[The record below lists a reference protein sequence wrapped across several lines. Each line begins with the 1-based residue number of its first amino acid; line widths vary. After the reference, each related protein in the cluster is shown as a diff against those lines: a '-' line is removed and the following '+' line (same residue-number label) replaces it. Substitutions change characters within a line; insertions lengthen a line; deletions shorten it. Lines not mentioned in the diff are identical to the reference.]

1 VSTRR
6 PSPPRISARIWK
18 IAAVSGAGAF
28 MAMLDATVANLAL
41 EAIRADL
48 AATLT
53 LVQWVA
59 TGYLVALAVSLPAA
73 AWLGSRYG
81 YGRLWA
87 VSLAGFVVASALCAL
102 APGPLTLIGARLLQG
117 LAGGLMVPAG
127 QAVIGSTAG
136 PRQLGRL
143 MGTLGLVVALGPA
156 VGPAVGG
163 LLLEVAS

>member
-1 VSTRR
+1 M
-6 PSPPRISARIWK
+6 
-18 IAAVSGAGAF
+18 SGVGAF

-48 AATLT
+48 AAKLA

-87 VSLAGFVVASALCAL
+87 VSLAASSSHPLC
-102 APGPLTLIGARLLQG
+102 
-117 LAGGLMVPAG
+117 VPWH
-127 QAVIGSTAG
+127 
-136 PRQLGRL
+136 
-143 MGTLGLVVALGPA
+143 LVR
-156 VGPAVGG
+156 
-163 LLLEVAS
+163 